1 MNVMSKYIISGILL
15 ASVMISSC
23 KKNVAELEA
32 NNIPFEE
39 THFTITENIT
49 MNIPNTQFNW
59 IPNFANC
66 VSIPFGGSTNFNVF
80 IPTQNPNPYAHI
92 VDEITPTKVR
102 MELTNITDCDFNM
115 LKSVEIYL
123 VSLEDSCGVA
133 ITNEN
138 QLVFPE
144 DNVTYINSCGT
155 PHAAK
160 PYFNAVKIGDKVIND
175 TPGLGNIIELNINST
190 ARLDRFIHAE
200 YFQTY
205 AKLVF
210 DKTFTRDFAVIK
222 TTMSLDVRMINEE

>member
-1 MNVMSKYIISGILL
+1 MKKSIFAYLSIGVLTF
-15 ASVMISSC
+15 SSC
-23 KKNVAELEA
+23 KKDVEELVA
-32 NNIPFEE
+32 NNMTFEE
-39 THFTITENIT
+39 THFTISEIIT
-49 MNIPNTQFNW
+49 MNIPNTQFSW

-66 VSIPFGGSTNFNVF
+66 VTIPFGGTSNFNVF

-123 VSLEDSCGVA
+123 VSLIDSCGVA
-133 ITNEN
+133 ITSES

-144 DNVTYINSCGT
+144 SNVTFTNSCSSS
-155 PHAAK
+155 PHAPK
-160 PYFNAVKIGDKVIND
+160 PYFNAVKVGDMEIND
-175 TPGLGNIIELNINST
+175 TPGIGNIIELNVNPD
-190 ARLDRFIHAE
+190 ARLDKFIHAE

-222 TTMSLDVRMINEE
+222 TTMDLNVRLINAE

>member
-1 MNVMSKYIISGILL
+1 MRKNIF
-15 ASVMISSC
+15 SVIAIGGLFLSSC
-23 KKNVAELEA
+23 TKDLTELEA
-32 NNIPFEE
+32 NNMPFEE
-39 THFTITENIT
+39 TNFTITEIIT
-49 MNIPNTQFNW
+49 MYIPNTQFNW

-66 VSIPFGGSTNFNVF
+66 VSIPFGGTSNFDVF

-92 VDEITPTKVR
+92 VEDITPTKVR

-123 VSLEDSCGVA
+123 VSLIDSCGVA
-133 ITNEN
+133 ITAES

-144 DNVTYINSCGT
+144 SNILFTNSCSSS
-155 PHAAK
+155 PHAPR
-160 PYFNAVKIGDKVIND
+160 PYFNAVKVGEKIIND
-175 TPGLGNIIELNINST
+175 TPGLGNIIELDINPN
-190 ARLDRFIHAE
+190 ARLDKFIHAE

-222 TTMSLDVRMINEE
+222 STMTLDVRLTNVE